1 MDVRADVKSSFWMKR
16 ERYLKAG
23 FTSVAS
29 SAKGAEV
36 STIRAGM
43 LDLDAIIQGN

>member
-1 MDVRADVKSSFWMKR
+1 MDVRADVKSSFWVKR

-23 FTSVAS
+23 FGSVAS

-43 LDLDAIIQGN
+43 FDLDAIIKGN